1 MLGMVPIMDGS
12 ERFAWTTMTD
22 EQLLKRL
29 KEESKRA
36 RRSLDKKERAIAH
49 SNVRS
54 IQKERTLRYEA
65 KWGLE

>member
-1 MLGMVPIMDGS
+1 
-12 ERFAWTTMTD
+12 MTD